1 MSSNRGTDETDRS
14 AVTNGDQQQN
24 NAAKP
29 SMESE
34 NKPASIQET
43 SLSVTN
49 NLSGTADKETPK
61 TTNWVKFDD
70 EDNGG
75 KKVCFI
81 HFFLGIV
88 LSELAYRLCVKKEK
102 LSIEDWS
109 Q

>member
-1 MSSNRGTDETDRS
+1 MFQFKVMSSNRGADETDRS
-14 AVTNGDQQQN
+14 AVTNGDEQQN
-24 NAAKP
+24 NAAVP

-75 KKVCFI
+75 KKVNI
-81 HFFLGIV
+81 IYFF
-88 LSELAYRLCVKKEK
+88 
-102 LSIEDWS
+102 
-109 Q
+109 

>member
-1 MSSNRGTDETDRS
+1 MDSNRSTDETDRS
-14 AVTNGDQQQN
+14 AMTNGDHQQN
-24 NAAKP
+24 NAAAIP
-29 SMESE
+29 TAMESE
-34 NKPASIQET
+34 NKAATTIQET

-75 KKVCFI
+75 KKVLFI
-81 HFFLGIV
+81 NWKCYLVVSFD
-88 LSELAYRLCVKKEK
+88 VKQPFK
-102 LSIEDWS
+102 L